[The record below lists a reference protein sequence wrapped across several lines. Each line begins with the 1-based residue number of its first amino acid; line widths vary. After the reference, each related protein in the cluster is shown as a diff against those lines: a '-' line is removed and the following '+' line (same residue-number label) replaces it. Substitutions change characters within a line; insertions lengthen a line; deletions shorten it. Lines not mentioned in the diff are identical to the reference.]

1 MHRGDRPL
9 LPDEARDQSSLMGV
23 QLEEVP
29 AQLRQPRMEI
39 MCDYSLEA
47 YRSRPAREGEQYVT
61 HRFSSGTVGFIAP
74 GDATTAV
81 CMAYDTKL
89 MLEDIPEST
98 RTTLGI
104 AANEVVTFAR
114 LDSDFFQDGVRFA
127 NGAQIL
133 LQRLGPGVKASVVD
147 ALVAPQKQ
155 QKSVTA

>member
-1 MHRGDRPL
+1 
-9 LPDEARDQSSLMGV
+9 
-23 QLEEVP
+23 
-29 AQLRQPRMEI
+29 MEI

-81 CMAYDTKL
+81 CMAYDTRL
-89 MLEDIPEST
+89 MLEDIPETSQ
-98 RTTLGI
+98 TTLGVT
-104 AANEVVTFAR
+104 AKEVVTFAR

-147 ALVAPQKQ
+147 ALVAPHKEH
-155 QKSVTA
+155 KSVAA

>member
-1 MHRGDRPL
+1 
-9 LPDEARDQSSLMGV
+9 
-23 QLEEVP
+23 
-29 AQLRQPRMEI
+29 

-61 HRFSSGTVGFIAP
+61 HRLTSGTVGFIAP

-104 AANEVVTFAR
+104 AAQEVVTFAR

-127 NGAQIL
+127 NGSEIS
-133 LQRLGPGVKASVVD
+133 LQRLGTGVKALVVD
-147 ALVAPQKQ
+147 ALLTPFRQRA
-155 QKSVTA
+155 TA